1 MHINTGIVRSSDSTE
16 LAPMSKISGMM
27 IRILEL
33 GSDNFKKILN
43 GTYSGLLLKVDG
55 LSETKFV
62 CGWK

>member
-33 GSDNFKKILN
+33 GSENFKKILN
-43 GTYSGLLLKVDG
+43 GTYAGLLLKVYG
-55 LSETKFV
+55 LS
-62 CGWK
+62 